1 MAVAEAVLVEIDWN
15 PGKKCV
21 EYLRLCKMQQLC
33 CVERTNDDCVI
44 GGVICVLITGIL
56 RRNLSNQQ
64 RSWPP
69 VCLHPAQDLF
79 CDLFEQCVVHVS
91 IIPRLPF

>member
-44 GGVICVLITGIL
+44 RCV
-56 RRNLSNQQ
+56 
-64 RSWPP
+64 
-69 VCLHPAQDLF
+69 
-79 CDLFEQCVVHVS
+79 
-91 IIPRLPF
+91 